1 MYELWD
7 ESLKESGLNRDVK
20 SKIIGCKSQMETF
33 DFYFGLKLGKLLYSH
48 TDKLSQTLQSEKMS
62 AVSSKR
68 LTMLTVETISNL
80 GNSESFDALYDL
92 CLREIQNIKFV
103 EEPVLKKKRKEP
115 NYSLLHYPEGYE
127 NRSEAHHPTTLR
139 DHYRKQFYQTI
150 DVLISSV
157 RDRFNQPSFLVFE
170 NLESLLI
177 KTLKGEETSAE
188 MKIAREKYATD
199 VNMSDLNVEL
209 ATFKVLR
216 KDKQKEHFQD
226 LLKEMRLLENP
237 EKKFL
242 VYVCKIC
249 RILGVNPASS
259 ATAERTFSLARRVKT
274 WMRSTMLPTR
284 FNSVSILN
292 FHKDRTDKLDLI
304 KILNAFVQSDDNRMR
319 IFGKFTKDDL

>member
-1 MYELWD
+1 
-7 ESLKESGLNRDVK
+7 
-20 SKIIGCKSQMETF
+20 METF

-62 AVSSKR
+62 AVSGKR
-68 LTMLTVETISNL
+68 LVMLNVETISNL
-80 GNSESFDALYDL
+80 RNSKSFDALYDL

-103 EEPVLKKKRKEP
+103 EVPVLKRKRKELK
-115 NYSLLHYPEGYE
+115 YSLLHYLEGYE
-127 NRSEAHHPTTLR
+127 SRSEAHHPTTPH
-139 DHYRKQFYQTI
+139 DHYRKQFYQAI

-157 RDRFNQPSFLVFE
+157 RDHFDQPSFLVFE

-209 ATFKVLR
+209 AKFKVLM
-216 KDKQKEHFQD
+216 KYKQIEHFHD
-226 LLKEMRLLENP
+226 LLIEMRLLENP

-242 VYVCKIC
+242 VNVCKIC
-249 RILGVNPASS
+249 RILAVNPASS
-259 ATAERTFSLARRVKT
+259 ATAERNFSLARSVNT

-292 FHKDRTDKLDLI
+292 FHKNRTDKLDLI
-304 KILNAFVQSDDNRMR
+304 KIANAQSYDNRMR
-319 IFGKFTKDDL
+319 IFEKFTKDDL

>member
-1 MYELWD
+1 
-7 ESLKESGLNRDVK
+7 
-20 SKIIGCKSQMETF
+20 METF
-33 DFYFGLKLGKLLYSH
+33 DFYFGLKLGKQLYSP

-68 LTMLTVETISNL
+68 LAMLTVESISNL
-80 GNSESFDALYDL
+80 RNSESFDALYDL

-103 EEPVLKKKRKEP
+103 EEPVLKRKRKEP
-115 NYSLLHYPEGYE
+115 KYLLLHYLEGYE
-127 NRSEAHHPTTLR
+127 SRSEAHHPTTPR
-139 DHYRKQFYQTI
+139 DHYRKQFYQAI
-150 DVLISSV
+150 DVLISFV

-188 MKIAREKYATD
+188 MKIAQEKYATD

-209 ATFKVLR
+209 ATFKVLM
-216 KDKQKEHFQD
+216 KDKQIEHFRD

-242 VYVCKIC
+242 VNVCKVK
-249 RILGVNPASS
+249 VNPASS
-259 ATAERTFSLARRVKT
+259 ATAKRTFSLARRVKT
-274 WMRSTMLPTR
+274 WMRLTMLPTR
-284 FNSVSILN
+284 FNSISILN

-304 KILNAFVQSDDNRMR
+304 KIANAFVPSDDNRMR